1 MPSSRSESLAPTNQ
15 RLDGTT
21 EHGEYDLGLEEAAR
35 IMDRNPEDL
44 TTLARVGT
52 LRARRMGTRWRF
64 RREDVLD
71 CLARLSQIDKS
82 F

>member
-1 MPSSRSESLAPTNQ
+1 MPSSRSESLALGNP
-15 RLDGTT
+15 RPGGTT
-21 EHGEYDLGLEEAAR
+21 ENGEYNLGLEEAAR
-35 IMDRNPEDL
+35 IMGRNPEDV

-52 LRARRMGTRWRF
+52 LRARRMGSRWRF

-71 CLARLSQIDKS
+71 CLARLSQIDNS